1 MEDARAVAST
11 TLTVYSQPQLY
22 TEARERRERERTE
35 DR

>member
-22 TEARERRERERTE
+22 TEARERERERTE